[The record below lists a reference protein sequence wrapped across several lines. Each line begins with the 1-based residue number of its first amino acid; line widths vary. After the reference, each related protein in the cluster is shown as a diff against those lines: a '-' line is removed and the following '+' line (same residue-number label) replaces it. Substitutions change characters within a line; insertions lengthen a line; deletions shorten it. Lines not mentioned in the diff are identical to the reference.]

1 MRLKTSGKIIIF
13 LLVLGGAFGAYKMW
27 GGNLSAMMPGS
38 TQRDSTVPTKID
50 LPTGSGVDIGEG
62 DGGEVNLP
70 TGELANLNTP
80 QIRWLHWAWNAQM
93 GLMYANGGKET
104 TAGSLMAKRNVSI
117 KFQRQDDVSKMQE
130 ALIAFATQLKNGTKQ
145 PTNGAHFVTIMG
157 DGAPAFLTAM
167 NAQLR
172 KLGPEYRAKV
182 IATIGYSRGED
193 KFMGPESWKTN
204 PTASK
209 GGVVT
214 GYIGDGDWNI
224 AMKWLGD
231 NGLKNNPDEKT
242 YDPDALNWINTS
254 DYIDAAQ
261 KYITGYTETRPVVKN
276 GKRTGATKKI
286 KVDGVVTWTPGDV
299 QVASEKGGLVSIVS
313 TKEYNYQMPT
323 TVIGIDKWMRENRAT
338 VENMLMAIYEGS
350 KAIKTSQTAFR
361 KGAAI
366 NAEVF
371 GEKDA
376 DADYWAKYF
385 TVQREKD
392 KQGLTVELGGSSVND
407 LTDALITFGL
417 VRGAANLFGATYN
430 GFGDV
435 LKQQYPDRFP
445 TYDALETILDTSY
458 LKNLAAKNAGAA
470 STVAATERI
479 ETPNAPTTGSKKIS
493 TLRMNIPFNTGQAT
507 FAPLAGAQ
515 LQKLQRQ
522 LLIAS
527 NTTVEVHGH
536 TDNVGS
542 PDKNMQLSE
551 ARAFAVKNWL
561 EKKFPL
567 NFPKGR
573 ISVYAKGQ
581 TNPIAPNST
590 NQGRAANRRVEII
603 LRAAG

>member
-1 MRLKTSGKIIIF
+1 MRLKTSGKLIILI
-13 LLVLGGAFGAYKMW
+13 LVIGGAFGAYKMW
-27 GGNLSAMMPGS
+27 GSNLTALLPGS
-38 TQRDSTVPTKID
+38 QERNSTVPVKID
-50 LPTGSGVDIGEG
+50 LPDGPGINSDG
-62 DGGEVNLP
+62 DGGDVTMP
-70 TGELANLNTP
+70 TAELANISGP

-93 GLMYANGGKET
+93 GLMFANGGKET
-104 TAGSLMAKRNVSI
+104 TAGSLMAKKNVSI
-117 KFQRQDDVSKMQE
+117 KFTRQDDVSKMQE
-130 ALIAFATQLKNGTKQ
+130 SLIAFASQLKNGTSQ

-157 DGAPAFLTAM
+157 DGSPAFLTAV

-182 IATIGYSRGED
+182 IACIGYSRGED

-204 PTASK
+204 PSASK
-209 GGVVT
+209 GGVVS

-242 YDPDALNWINTS
+242 WDPDALNWINTS

-276 GKRTGATKKI
+276 GKRTGQTKTI
-286 KVDGVVTWTPGDV
+286 KVNGVVTWTPGDV

-313 TKEYNYQMPT
+313 TKEYNYQMPCT
-323 TVIGIDKWMRENRAT
+323 IIGIDKWMRSNRQT
-338 VENMLMAIYEGS
+338 VENMLAAIFEGGR
-350 KAIKTSQTAFR
+350 AIKGSQSAFL

-376 DADYWAKYF
+376 DADYWARYF

-407 LTDALITFGL
+407 LTDGLVTFGL

-445 TYDALETILDTSY
+445 TYDSLDSILDTSY
-458 LKNLAAKNAGAA
+458 MKNLSARSSGAS
-470 STVAATERI
+470 STVAVKDRI
-479 ETPNAPTTGSKKIS
+479 ETPTTRPAGGGKKIS
-493 TLRMNIPFNTGQAT
+493 TLQMNIPFNTGSAQ

-527 NTTVEVHGH
+527 NTIVEVHGH

-551 ARAFAVKNWL
+551 DRAFAVKKWL
-561 EKKFPL
+561 ENKFPL

-573 ISVYAKGQ
+573 ISVFAKGQ
-581 TNPIAPNST
+581 SNPLASNAT
-590 NQGRAANRRVEII
+590 AQGKATNRRVEII
-603 LRAAG
+603 LRSGG